1 MPAPLSPQTIAIVQA
16 TVPAL
21 ADHGA
26 AITGAMYRR
35 LFQDPEIAALFNTA
49 NQQNGAQLHALATAI
64 LAYARNIENLAALG
78 PAVERIAQKH
88 IGYAIKAEHYPHV
101 ATALLGA
108 IAEVLGEAATPEILA
123 AWGEAYWFLADILK
137 GREAAIRAEIMTH
150 DGGWTDW
157 RRFVVTERK
166 DESEGIA
173 SFILKPEDGGRVL
186 RHRAGQYLT
195 LRFDAAGRPG
205 LKRNFSISCG
215 PNDDHYRITVKRQ
228 ADGGASAFLHDE
240 AVPGTVIELTP
251 PAGDFFLAD
260 APDRPIVLLS
270 GGVGLTPLVSML
282 EQIAAVHPGVPIWY
296 VHGTASRA
304 THALDAQVRA
314 LAARHGGTKVA
325 TFYERRD
332 EADEAEAGL
341 ITIDW
346 LKANTPF
353 VEADYYLC
361 GPRPFLRSFVS
372 GLVAAGVPATQVHY
386 ELFGPTDEVLA
397 A

>member
-1 MPAPLSPQTIAIVQA
+1 MSALLSPQTIAIVKA

-21 ADHGA
+21 AEHGS

-35 LFQDPEIAALFNTA
+35 LFEDAEIAALFNTA
-49 NQQNGAQLHALATAI
+49 NQNNGAQVHALATAV
-64 LAYARNIENLAALG
+64 LAYARNIENLAALS

-88 IGYAIKAEHYPHV
+88 IGYAIEAEHYPYV

-108 IAEVLGEAATPEILA
+108 IKEVLDDAATPEILG

-137 GREAAIRAEIMTH
+137 GRETAIRAEIMSH
-150 DGGWTDW
+150 DGGWIGW
-157 RRFVVTERK
+157 RRFLVAERV
-166 DESEGIA
+166 DESEGIT
-173 SFILKPEDGGRVL
+173 SFVLKPADGRPVV

-215 PNDDHYRITVKRQ
+215 PNTDHYRITVKRQ
-228 ADGGASAFLHDE
+228 ADGGASAFLHEE
-240 AVPGTVIELTP
+240 AVPGTLVETTP

-260 APDRPIVLLS
+260 VPERPIVLLS
-270 GGVGLTPLVSML
+270 GGVGLAPMVSMMEL
-282 EQIAAVHPGVPIWY
+282 IAEAHPGARVWY
-296 VHGTASRA
+296 VHGTASRE
-304 THALDAQVRA
+304 THALDAHVRA
-314 LAARHGGTKVA
+314 LAGKHGGTSVA

-332 EADEAEAGL
+332 KADDAEAGFV
-341 ITIDW
+341 TIDW

-353 VEADYYLC
+353 ADADFYLC
-361 GPRPFLRSFVS
+361 GPRPFLRAFVS
-372 GLVAAGVPATQVHY
+372 GLATAGVPSAQIHY
-386 ELFGPTDEVLA
+386 ELFGPADEAVA